1 MDADWRSQ
9 LQPAAR
15 NRIVNKIMET
25 LTKHIP
31 VPPPLPED
39 LIELRKIAVRFED
52 KMYAAASSQSDYLR
66 KIALKMLAV
75 ETYTKT
81 QHNPGNAQVSP
92 ILKPSD
98 PGSSSKGKKGKKL
111 RCHFCKKGGHFKKD
125 CPKKKKWFEWLTVPA
140 GSSSKGKK
148 GKKLRCHFCKKGGH
162 FKKDCPKKK
171 KWFEEKC
178 I

>member
-52 KMYAAASSQSDYLR
+52 KMYAAASSQVLANSAPANSYPIIDKPQLQYLFFCTAQSDYLR

-98 PGSSSKGKKGKKL
+98 PGTIHNTSYVAL
-111 RCHFCKKGGHFKKD
+111 CAIYIFALFFFPYQEND
-125 CPKKKKWFEWLTVPA
+125 YE
-140 GSSSKGKK
+140 
-148 GKKLRCHFCKKGGH
+148 
-162 FKKDCPKKK
+162 
-171 KWFEEKC
+171 
-178 I
+178 

>member
-98 PGSSSKGKKGKKL
+98 PGTIHNTSYVAL
-111 RCHFCKKGGHFKKD
+111 CAIYIFALFFFPYQEND
-125 CPKKKKWFEWLTVPA
+125 YE
-140 GSSSKGKK
+140 
-148 GKKLRCHFCKKGGH
+148 
-162 FKKDCPKKK
+162 
-171 KWFEEKC
+171 
-178 I
+178 